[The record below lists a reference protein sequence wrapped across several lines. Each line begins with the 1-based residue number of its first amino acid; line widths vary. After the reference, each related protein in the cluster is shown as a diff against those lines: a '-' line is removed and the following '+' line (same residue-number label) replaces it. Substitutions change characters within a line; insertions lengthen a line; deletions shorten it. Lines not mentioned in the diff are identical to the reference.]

1 MVTLTFP
8 KAVRLSSR
16 AQEFSSNVFRPAYE
30 SLQNAASQTPLVIML
45 WGPRQRSREWSNRR
59 AQIRES
65 LEQQGHTA
73 FFSEQLG
80 VPVAS
85 ASQKGVEFL
94 QSEAADLI
102 VVIQSLYGLVGSVR
116 HFVEYRIVD
125 AKMLLFIDETA
136 SDQHFFARA
145 LEGLRANYNN
155 VETFK
160 SLGDDLQTMPLK
172 QIMDKVRVTQQI
184 VDKVRVM
191 QLVKY
196 RATHSA
202 RSWGLR
208 PEESV
213 PTPIGHRA
221 SAQPYRYNLLE
232 LYREHRPEIDV
243 LTQPMSLFL
252 LAFARHVAP
261 VSHTELAREV
271 GLTPAEL
278 AQELGRLQRADFL
291 AETGDRIAVTGV
303 GKRLLEATGFA
314 APVTKVAPAIRV
326 PVKAP
331 RPFKWQQTATWST
344 AAGVGLATVILV
356 SISILIGAN
365 ITQNNQPLVLTP
377 AHTLTAP
384 TKTMTPNRAAIP
396 ATVPLAPATPP
407 GQ

>member
-8 KAVRLSSR
+8 KAVQLSPR
-16 AQEFSSNVFRPAYE
+16 AQEFSSRVFRPAYE

-59 AQIRES
+59 TQIRES
-65 LEQQGHTA
+65 LEQQGHTT

-102 VVIQSLYGLVGSVR
+102 VVIQPLYGLVGSVR
-116 HFVEYRIVD
+116 HFVEYRLVD
-125 AKMLLFIDETA
+125 AKMLLFIDEAAT
-136 SDQHFFARA
+136 DQHFFARA
-145 LEGLRANYNN
+145 LEGLRTNYNN

-160 SLGDDLQTMPLK
+160 SLGDDFQATPLK
-172 QIMDKVRVTQQI
+172 QIMDKVHLTQQI
-184 VDKVRVM
+184 IDKVRVM

-196 RATHSA
+196 RAIHSA

-213 PTPIGHRA
+213 PNPAQPRA

-252 LAFARHVAP
+252 LAFARHFAP
-261 VSHTELAREV
+261 LSHAELAREV
-271 GLTPAEL
+271 GLAPAEL
-278 AQELGRLQRADFL
+278 AQELGHLQRADFL
-291 AETGDRIAVTGV
+291 AQTGETIAVTGV

-314 APVTKVAPAIRV
+314 APVAKVAPAIKV
-326 PVKAP
+326 TAP
-331 RPFKWQQTATWST
+331 RPIKWQQTATWST

-377 AHTLTAP
+377 ARTLTAP
-384 TKTMTPNRAAIP
+384 TRTMTPTRAAIP

-407 GQ
+407 GR